1 MSNTYIRVVNG
12 QPFEHPI
19 IEENLRAFYPKF
31 DSNNLPKGFEKFIR
45 KPYPEVGIYET
56 FVGTT
61 YQRIDGVLQ
70 DVHEVRSLTEE
81 EKAAKIQFMKDTFPF
96 SSWTFD
102 EENGSWIPPVPY
114 PEDGNTYEWNETTLS
129 WVLVST

>member
-1 MSNTYIRVVNG
+1 MSNAYIRVVNG

-19 IEENLRAFYPKF
+19 IEENLRAFYPNL
-31 DSNNLPKGFEKFIR
+31 DPNNPPRGFEKFIR
-45 KPYPEVGIYET
+45 QPYPTVGIYET

-61 YQRIDGVLQ
+61 YQRVNGVIQ
-70 DVHEVRSLTEE
+70 DVHEVRPLTEE

-102 EENGSWIPPVPY
+102 DENGSWISPVPY
-114 PEDGNTYEWNETTLS
+114 PEDGNTYQWNETTLS
-129 WVLVST
+129 WDLVSS